1 MFKTRNLGAP
11 LAGFALVLGL
21 SVMPGLAKQVGA
33 SQANPQSIQAQQPV
47 MSMAQ
52 MMQQMHQ
59 IMGETSGMTHQMNGM
74 YGQRGQGMGMGQS
87 QG

>member
-21 SVMPGLAKQVGA
+21 SVMPGLAKQVGV

-74 YGQRGQGMGMGQS
+74 YGQRGQGMGMANPKG
-87 QG
+87 